1 MLYKGVDKMGK
12 LLKDKKIEILE
23 GRNVA
28 EPGNM
33 PRYEWTPI
41 HEGKLWAYVRHL
53 SAREYYAAKAVQ
65 AEEEMLFIINWRN
78 DITTDMIIKY
88 KNRYFY
94 IIRIDT
100 FEGYKGDIKIYATGG
115 YEDKPPIH

>member
-1 MLYKGVDKMGK
+1 MGK

-28 EPGNM
+28 EPGGM
-33 PRYEWTPI
+33 PRFEWVPI
-41 HEGKLWAYVRHL
+41 HEGKLWAYVRQL
-53 SAREYYAAKAVQ
+53 SAREYYAAMAVQ

-88 KNRYFY
+88 KNRYFN